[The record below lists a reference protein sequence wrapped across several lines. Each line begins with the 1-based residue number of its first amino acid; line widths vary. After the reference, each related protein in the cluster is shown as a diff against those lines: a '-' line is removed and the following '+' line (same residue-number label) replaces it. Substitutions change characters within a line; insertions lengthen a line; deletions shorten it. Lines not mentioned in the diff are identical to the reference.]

1 MASVKITKD
10 NFDAE
15 VKNSGKTVLLDF
27 WAPWCGPCKRIGPII
42 EEVAAEAPA
51 GVLVGKVNVDEEPD
65 LAMSFG
71 VMSIPTLILFKE
83 GKATGSWVGGRPKEA
98 ILSMIAS

>member
-10 NFDAE
+10 NFEAE

-51 GVLVGKVNVDEEPD
+51 GVLVGKVNVDEEQD

-71 VMSIPTLILFKE
+71 IMSIPTLVLFKD
-83 GKATGSWVGGRPKEA
+83 GKVAGSWVGGRPKED
-98 ILSMIAS
+98 ILAMIA